1 MKDYQ
6 DVLKYLQRSK
16 DEKIPKIKKDL
27 VELHEECKWRTLL
40 TSNERVLSV
49 ILTVEEENID
59 GIGILAQTEDDAY
72 ADVAIWKN
80 EE

>member
-1 MKDYQ
+1 MNDHQ
-6 DVLKYLQRSK
+6 VVLKYLQRSK

-27 VELHEECKWRTLL
+27 VELRQECKFRTLL

-72 ADVAIWKN
+72 ADVAI
-80 EE
+80 